1 MNPIYKTQILQ
12 GHSRPIK
19 DIKFSKDGKYI
30 FSASS
35 DRLVLKWDSITNEKI
50 ITYVHQAS
58 VNVICIS
65 QDNKWMFTG
74 DSTGC
79 IYIWNLNTNEL
90 FKKVEF
96 DAILN
101 IRSIDISTDD
111 LYIIVTLGSR
121 AKNSKSFVNSYLTK
135 DFLNEDSKDD
145 KNVPKEYKIFICQ
158 NQETKF
164 VKSLFTNF
172 NKSILVSREDGQ
184 LEMINFENNLLI
196 SSEKF
201 HNDIILDF
209 DVNYENGLI
218 ITSSK
223 DTYLCL
229 INLNTFQLV
238 RKFQPINP
246 TRNLNACKIAIIDNP
261 YYRIP
266 GINNGVI
273 SVDNLFDLNEDIN
286 TLIEN
291 ENFLNVDTSKF
302 GKSKKII
309 LAIVSG
315 GQDSKFVTTTN
326 QKEGGFDIIMY
337 NAMNGEELASFLDH
351 FGPVNTLAICG
362 NVLASGAEDAT
373 VRIHKIEYYLF
384 PK

>member
-19 DIKFSKDGKYI
+19 DLKFSKDGKYI

-35 DRLVLKWDSITNEKI
+35 DRLVLKWDSRTNEKI

-196 SSEKF
+196 S
-201 HNDIILDF
+201 
-209 DVNYENGLI
+209 
-218 ITSSK
+218 
-223 DTYLCL
+223 
-229 INLNTFQLV
+229 
-238 RKFQPINP
+238 
-246 TRNLNACKIAIIDNP
+246 
-261 YYRIP
+261 
-266 GINNGVI
+266 
-273 SVDNLFDLNEDIN
+273 
-286 TLIEN
+286 
-291 ENFLNVDTSKF
+291 
-302 GKSKKII
+302 
-309 LAIVSG
+309 
-315 GQDSKFVTTTN
+315 
-326 QKEGGFDIIMY
+326 
-337 NAMNGEELASFLDH
+337 
-351 FGPVNTLAICG
+351 
-362 NVLASGAEDAT
+362 
-373 VRIHKIEYYLF
+373 
-384 PK
+384 